1 MRVRYAPDA
10 NAAYIRLAED
20 PIVESEEVAPGI
32 IFDFDEQGRIVG
44 MEFLDAKKDLPIQ
57 VLAEAA

>member
-1 MRVRYAPDA
+1 MRVRYDPDA